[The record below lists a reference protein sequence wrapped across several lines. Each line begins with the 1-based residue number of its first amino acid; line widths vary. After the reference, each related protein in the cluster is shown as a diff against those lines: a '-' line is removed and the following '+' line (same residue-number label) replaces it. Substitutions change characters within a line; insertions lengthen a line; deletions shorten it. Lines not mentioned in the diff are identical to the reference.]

1 MYKPFFKTWQIGY
14 FLMRCSSI
22 ICRSNSCSIICI
34 RVCAMQCNAHQNPCA
49 VVPGHL
55 KGRLICSCRWS
66 WIWTNI
72 FYIFFLYHIIF
83 FRCSWICPGGGNNC
97 AYTIDKVFGFVQLN
111 KCQIQIILRTV
122 DISKQNKQVLVPIVQ
137 ETKEQYFCAFERG
150 SSTSRKVRGWS
161 IPCRIV
167 HHNFSQWSYI
177 TLLTML
183 TNNYSEQ

>member
-1 MYKPFFKTWQIGY
+1 VNDNSYDPQIFTVGATTVVLY
-14 FLMRCSSI
+14 AF
-22 ICRSNSCSIICI
+22 
-34 RVCAMQCNAHQNPCA
+34 VFVQCNAMHIKTLVWLSLA
-49 VVPGHL
+49 IWRDDLFVHVAGL
-55 KGRLICSCRWS
+55 ESELIFF
-66 WIWTNI
+66 T
-72 FYIFFLYHIIF
+72 YFFLYHIIF
-83 FRCSWICPGGGNNC
+83 FRCSWICPGGRNNC

-111 KCQIQIILRTV
+111 KCQIHIILQTV

-161 IPCRIV
+161 IPYRIV